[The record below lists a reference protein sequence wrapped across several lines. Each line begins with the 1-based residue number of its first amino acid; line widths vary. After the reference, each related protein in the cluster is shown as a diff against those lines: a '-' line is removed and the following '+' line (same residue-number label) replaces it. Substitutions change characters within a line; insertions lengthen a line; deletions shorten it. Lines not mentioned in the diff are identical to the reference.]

1 MNEYHQLLLFYLS
14 LNGFKEACKLVFLNY
29 LIMCFSRFL
38 PKILL
43 QIIILMIIFI
53 LLKFSHILGNFLFY
67 CVFPLALCVTEKGR
81 GQEGG
86 GAKPKCVQIVHI
98 ID

>member
-1 MNEYHQLLLFYLS
+1 
-14 LNGFKEACKLVFLNY
+14 
-29 LIMCFSRFL
+29 
-38 PKILL
+38 
-43 QIIILMIIFI
+43 MIIFI

-86 GAKPKCVQIVHI
+86 GAKPKCVQIVQI